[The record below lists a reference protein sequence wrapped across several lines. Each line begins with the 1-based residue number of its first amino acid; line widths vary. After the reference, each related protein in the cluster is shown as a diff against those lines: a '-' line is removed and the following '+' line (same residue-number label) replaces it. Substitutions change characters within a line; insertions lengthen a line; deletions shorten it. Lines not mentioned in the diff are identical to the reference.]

1 MISYNTSPL
10 RRPGLAMNSTGLA
23 VNSPGLALR
32 GPSLAINRACR
43 LTLAIC
49 LFLTQAAKAQKQTL
63 ADSIAHIAASIDGRL
78 GVAVVNGDDHSTVL
92 FHGHDHFPMMSV
104 FKFPIALYILHQV
117 DQRKLTLAA
126 VVPVHDANW
135 HLYSPL
141 LAKYAKY
148 KEENLEL
155 GLGELLD
162 SMITESD
169 NAACDL
175 LLKVIGGPS
184 VVNDYIHSLGID
196 EINIACTETQ
206 MAADPKK
213 VYENWCTPAAMNT
226 LLQKFYEGHILSTPS
241 SALLIHLMTVTTTG
255 AHRLKGNLD
264 FGLANIVVHKTG
276 TSDTDAN
283 GLTAATNDVGII
295 TLLSGASLYV
305 SVFLADSHA
314 PVAAREHA
322 IALVGRIANDCNTY
336 VRIR

>member
-1 MISYNTSPL
+1 MISYKPHPRCVVSHL
-10 RRPGLAMNSTGLA
+10 
-23 VNSPGLALR
+23 
-32 GPSLAINRACR
+32 CR
-43 LTLAIC
+43 LTLAVC
-49 LFLTQAAKAQKQTL
+49 LFLSPAAKAQKHTL

-126 VVPVHDANW
+126 VVPVRDANW
-135 HLYSPL
+135 HTYSPL

-148 KEENLEL
+148 KEKDLNL

-169 NAACDL
+169 NAACDI

-184 VVNDYIHSLGID
+184 VVNDYIHGLGID
-196 EINIACTETQ
+196 EINIAWTETQ
-206 MAADPKK
+206 MADDPKK

-226 LLQKFYEGHILSTPS
+226 LLQKFYEGHILSTS
-241 SALLIHLMTVTTTG
+241 TSAHLIQLMTQTTTG

-264 FGLANIVVHKTG
+264 PMDIVVHKTG
-276 TSDTDAN
+276 TSDTDTS

-295 TLLSGASLYV
+295 TLLYGRSLYV

-314 PVAAREHA
+314 DQAAREKA

-336 VRIR
+336 IRIR

>member
-1 MISYNTSPL
+1 MIFYNTPARCAS
-10 RRPGLAMNSTGLA
+10 RRAM
-23 VNSPGLALR
+23 
-32 GPSLAINRACR
+32 NRACR
-43 LTLAIC
+43 LTLASC
-49 LFLTQAAKAQKQTL
+49 LLLSPAAKAQKQTL
-63 ADSIAHIAASIDGRL
+63 ADSIAQIATSINGRL

-126 VVPVHDANW
+126 VVSTRDANW

-141 LAKYAKY
+141 LAKYAKS
-148 KEENLEL
+148 KDANLVL
-155 GLGELLD
+155 GMGELLD

-184 VVNDYIHSLGID
+184 VVNDYMHSLGID
-196 EINIACTETQ
+196 EINIAYTETE

-213 VYENWCTPAAMNT
+213 IYENWCTPAAMNT
-226 LLQKFYEGHILSTPS
+226 LLQKFYEGHILSTS
-241 SALLIHLMTVTTTG
+241 TSALLIQLMTQTTTG
-255 AHRLKGNLD
+255 AHRLKGHLD
-264 FGLANIVVHKTG
+264 PMDIVVHKTG
-276 TSDTDAN
+276 TSNTDAN

-295 TLLSGASLYV
+295 TLLYGRSLYV

-314 PVAAREHA
+314 DEAAREKA
-322 IALVGRIANDCNTY
+322 IAQVGRAANDFNTHI
-336 VRIR
+336 RIR